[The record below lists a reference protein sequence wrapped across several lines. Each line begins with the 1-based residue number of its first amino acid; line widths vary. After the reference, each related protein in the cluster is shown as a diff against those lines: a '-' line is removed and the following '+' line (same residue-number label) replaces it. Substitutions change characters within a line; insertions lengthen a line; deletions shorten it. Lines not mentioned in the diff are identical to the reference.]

1 MYCCVR
7 RTITRAGRENKVADL
22 SIDFAGMRFKNP
34 IIVASATPSKDA
46 KYMRKCCESGAGG
59 IIAKTVTFEE
69 KLQRYVSPRFT
80 VLHKRGWPW
89 VYSNYSAEFLAT
101 YTPEQWRE
109 EIVRAREYCDEY
121 DVRLIASISGDT
133 MENWGVLARMMEE
146 TGADA
151 IECNFGC
158 PHPRDLGYKSG
169 QELGSD
175 PDAAR
180 EVTKIVVDSVDI
192 PVGIKLTAEA
202 VSPVVVAREVEKAGA
217 AYVTAINRFPALEI
231 DLETGRP
238 LLHSSYAG
246 VGGPWM
252 RPITLKWISKIARE
266 VDVPISATNGPA
278 NWRDVA
284 KMMMVG
290 ARTVQ
295 TCTAIMYGTKG
306 FGHVGDFLS
315 GLNRYLDGQGFDSI
329 EEIVGRTLPQILS
342 WDKVDRESKL
352 TSSVDK
358 SVCDACGFCDKWCF
372 YDAITY
378 DEEKKGQIDPGLCDG
393 CGLCVA
399 LCPEDAISMEG
410 GAAYL
415 GDYR

>member
-1 MYCCVR
+1 MS
-7 RTITRAGRENKVADL
+7 DL
-22 SIDFAGMRFKNP
+22 SVQFAGMRFKNP

-46 KYMRKCCESGAGG
+46 KYMLRCCESGAGG

-69 KLQRYVSPRFT
+69 KLQHYVSPRFT

-101 YTPEQWRE
+101 YTPEQWLRE
-109 EIVRAREYCDEY
+109 LTQARIYCDQH

-133 MENWGVLARMMEE
+133 LEHWAELARMMEAV
-146 TGADA
+146 GADA
-151 IECNFGC
+151 VECNFGC

-175 PDAAR
+175 PEAAAQ
-180 EVTKIVVDSVDI
+180 VTKIVADAVKI

-202 VSPVVVAREVEKAGA
+202 VDPVFVAGKVRAAGA
-217 AYVTAINRFPALEI
+217 AYVTAINRFPALDI
-231 DLETGRP
+231 DLDTGRP

-252 RPITLKWISKIARE
+252 RPIALKWISKIAKA
-266 VDVPISATNGPA
+266 VDVPISATNGVA
-278 NWRDVA
+278 SWRDVV

-290 ARTVQ
+290 AGTVQ

-306 FGHVGDFLS
+306 FGHVGDFLK
-315 GLNRYLDGQGFDSI
+315 GLSRYLDDHGHASPEDIIGL
-329 EEIVGRTLPQILS
+329 TLPQLLS
-342 WDKVDRESKL
+342 WDKVDRETKHL
-352 TSSVDK
+352 SSVNLEK
-358 SVCDACGFCDKWCF
+358 CNGCGFCDKWCF

-378 DEEKKGQIDPGLCDG
+378 DGDKKAHIDPALCDG
-393 CGLCVA
+393 CGLCPS
-399 LCPEDAISMEG
+399 LCPQDAISMEG
-410 GAAYL
+410 EVFL
-415 GDYR
+415 GDFR

>member
-1 MYCCVR
+1 MS
-7 RTITRAGRENKVADL
+7 DL
-22 SIDFAGMRFKNP
+22 SVQFAGMRFKNP

-46 KYMRKCCESGAGG
+46 KYMLHCCESGAGG

-69 KLQRYVSPRFT
+69 KLQHYVSPRFT

-89 VYSNYSAEFLAT
+89 VYSNYSCEFLAT
-101 YTPEQWRE
+101 YTPDEWLRE
-109 EIVRAREYCDEY
+109 LAQARIYCDEH

-133 MENWGVLARMMEE
+133 LDHWAELARMMEE
-146 TGADA
+146 VGADA

-175 PDAAR
+175 PEAAAQ
-180 EVTKIVVDSVDI
+180 VTKIAADAVKI

-202 VSPVVVAREVEKAGA
+202 VDPVLVAGKVRAAGA
-217 AYVTAINRFPALEI
+217 AYVTAINRFPALDI
-231 DLETGRP
+231 DLDTGRP

-252 RPITLKWISKIARE
+252 RPIALKWISKIARA
-266 VDVPISATNGPA
+266 VDVPISATNGVA
-278 NWRDVA
+278 SWRDVV

-290 ARTVQ
+290 AGTVQ

-306 FGHVGDFLS
+306 FGHVGDFLK
-315 GLNRYLDGQGFDSI
+315 GLERYLDGHGYASPEDI
-329 EEIVGRTLPQILS
+329 IGLTLPQLLS
-342 WDKVDRESKL
+342 WDKVDRETTHL
-352 TSSVDK
+352 SSVDQAK
-358 SVCDACGFCDKWCF
+358 CNACGFCDKWCF

-378 DEEKKGQIDPGLCDG
+378 DQDKKAHIDPDLCDG
-393 CGLCVA
+393 CGLCPS
-399 LCPEDAISMEG
+399 LCPQDAISMEG
-410 GAAYL
+410 EVFL
-415 GDYR
+415 GDFR

>member
-1 MYCCVR
+1 MS
-7 RTITRAGRENKVADL
+7 DL
-22 SIDFAGMRFKNP
+22 SVQFAGMRFKNP

-46 KYMRKCCESGAGG
+46 KYMLRCCESGAGG

-69 KLQRYVSPRFT
+69 KLQHYVSPRFT

-89 VYSNYSAEFLAT
+89 IYSNYSAEFLAT
-101 YTPEQWRE
+101 YTPEQWLRE
-109 EIVRAREYCDEY
+109 LTQARTYCDEH

-133 MENWGVLARMMEE
+133 LEHWAELARMMEE
-146 TGADA
+146 VGADA

-175 PDAAR
+175 PEAAAQ
-180 EVTKIVVDSVDI
+180 VTKIVADAVKI

-202 VSPVVVAREVEKAGA
+202 VDPVLVAGKVRAAGA
-217 AYVTAINRFPALEI
+217 AYVTAINRFPALDI
-231 DLETGRP
+231 DLDTGRP

-252 RPITLKWISKIARE
+252 RPIALKWISKIARA
-266 VDVPISATNGPA
+266 VDVPISATNGVA
-278 NWRDVA
+278 SWRDVV

-290 ARTVQ
+290 AGTVQ

-306 FGHVGDFLS
+306 FGHVGDFLK
-315 GLNRYLDGQGFDSI
+315 GLERYLDDHAHTSPKDIIGL
-329 EEIVGRTLPQILS
+329 TLPQLLS
-342 WDKVDRESKL
+342 WDKVDRETKHI
-352 TSSVDK
+352 SSVDQEK
-358 SVCDACGFCDKWCF
+358 CNACGFCDKWCF

-378 DEEKKGQIDPGLCDG
+378 DQDKKAHIDPALCDG
-393 CGLCVA
+393 CGLCPS
-399 LCPEDAISMEG
+399 LCPQDAISMEG
-410 GAAYL
+410 EVFL
-415 GDYR
+415 GDFR